1 MRSRSGV
8 GWLVVLVALVALSAL
23 AGVTLARSGGP
34 EPVSLTGS
42 GQRFLATAEL
52 SRAATGVIEVEIG
65 LRRSDGSAAGDVR
78 AVAVSGVMPAMGHVT
93 PEIQAEPAGADRFR
107 VRGELF
113 FMPGTWQLDIRVDT
127 TSGADVIDIEV
138 PVETEGN

>member
-1 MRSRSGV
+1 MRSRV
-8 GWLVVLVALVALSAL
+8 VAGWLVALAATSAL
-23 AGVTLARSGGP
+23 AGVTLARSGDP

-42 GQRFLATAEL
+42 GQQFLATAEL

-78 AVAVSGVMPAMGHVT
+78 SVAVSGVMPAMGHVT
-93 PEIQAEPAGADRFR
+93 PGLPARPAGAHRYR

-113 FMPGTWQLDIRVDT
+113 SMPGTWQLDIRVDT
-127 TSGADVIDIEV
+127 TSGPDVIDIEV
-138 PVETEGN
+138 PVDIEGN